1 MTRIRSVALAYSGG
15 LDTSII
21 IPWLRETYGCEVVA
35 VVVDV
40 GQREDFAAI
49 AAKAR
54 ASGAAAVEV
63 VDAVDAFAE
72 EFLVP
77 ALRAGA
83 LYEGRYLLGTA
94 LARPLIARAQI
105 QVARAYGCDALAHGC
120 TGRGNDQV
128 RFELA
133 YRTLAPDLRVLAPW
147 REWAIRSRADAIAYA
162 EARGIPVPVT
172 RERPYSMDQNLWHT
186 SYEGGVLEDPATP
199 PPPDMFRTTVDPRH
213 APDEPAE
220 VTIRFVEGRPVALD
234 GEPLSAAALIRRLNE
249 LAGAHGVGRV
259 DLVENR
265 LVGMKS
271 RGVYE
276 TPAGTVLHLALRDLE
291 ALTLERDTLR
301 FHALVGARYADLVYN
316 GQWFSPLRQALDAF
330 VAASHAVV
338 SGEVT
343 VRLFKGT
350 ATILARSSPHSLYRP
365 ELATFDEGTVD
376 HRDSAGF
383 VRLWGLPA
391 QVYAAVHPA
400 LREAWLAGAD
410 APAGVP

>member
-21 IPWLRETYGCEVVA
+21 IPWLREAYGCEVVA

-40 GQREDFAAI
+40 GQREDFDAI

-105 QVARAYGCDALAHGC
+105 QVARAYNCDALAHGC

-147 REWAIRSRADAIAYA
+147 REWTIRSRADALAYA

-172 RERPYSMDQNLWHT
+172 RERRYSMDQNLWHT
-186 SYEGGVLEDPATP
+186 SYEGGVLEDPAAP
-199 PPPDMFRTTVDPRH
+199 APADMFRTTVDPTH
-213 APDEPAE
+213 APDTPAE
-220 VTIRFVEGRPVALD
+220 MTIRFDAGRPVALD
-234 GEPLSAAALIRRLNE
+234 GQALPAAELIRRLNA

-330 VAASHAVV
+330 VEASHAVV
-338 SGEVT
+338 TGEVT
-343 VRLFKGT
+343 LRLYKGT
-350 ATILARSSPHSLYRP
+350 AAVVARSSPHSLYRP
-365 ELATFDEGTVD
+365 ELATFEEGTVD

-391 QVYAAVHPA
+391 QVYAAVHPE
-400 LREAWLAGAD
+400 LRATWLAGAT
-410 APAGVP
+410 APVP